1 MVVVR
6 EQRLNDFTGGLNL
19 RADAYHLTPS
29 ESPDML
35 NVDIDPRAGVR
46 SRGAWES
53 THNTAFVSPVRR
65 LHSWLRLS
73 GVVTTVAAC
82 ENGKIYERTGPVI
95 TEVLANGSVSFTAS
109 ASPHI
114 AEFVEWDDDLY
125 VVCGDGD
132 SVNKWSGAGTAVA
145 QTPSGTAGDTQ
156 GNTVN
161 GWQNDYTA
169 PVGGYFPK
177 AEFAATY
184 VGYMAVANTIEDG
197 VRYPNRVR
205 FSHPGTP
212 GSWAALDY
220 FDIEEGGAEI
230 TGIVAFDDHVLIFK
244 QQSIHAIYGYSRDS
258 FAPVNL
264 AADAGTPHRNSYAVG
279 VQSCYFFSYPDG
291 IMEYVP
297 NQGVKELS
305 KVLRPIIDSGDLNVN
320 GLKYV
325 QLGWLNKRLWFGAP
339 YEFGEAPPSESKTV
353 FVLDPQLNAWT
364 RFVGADGSGLGPF
377 ATGGGKSADGFQLA
391 YAPGSD
397 FVMAVD
403 QESTGS
409 DIYGAAT
416 TAMASYYRTRWFAA
430 GTDATKKMWRR
441 PTYVFTELDA
451 PYTVDVDVFRNL
463 EDANRRSSHSLYV
476 DTGSDGAVYNAFNW
490 NDGTIYGAPPTG
502 SRFERGG
509 TLGLAYSI
517 SLKFKGTLGE
527 PWGLNSVINKFKER
541 RLR

>member
-1 MVVVR
+1 MVLVR

-35 NVDIDPRAGVR
+35 NVDLDARAGVR
-46 SRGAWES
+46 SRGGWES
-53 THNTAFVSPVRR
+53 THANAFVSRVQR

-82 ENGKIYERTGPVI
+82 EDGKIYQRVGSSI
-95 TEVLANGSVSFTAS
+95 NEVLANGSVSFTAS

-114 AEFVEWDDDLY
+114 ADFIEWDDDLY
-125 VVCGDGD
+125 ILCGTGD
-132 SVNKWSGAGTAVA
+132 SVNKWSGVGAAVA

-156 GNTVN
+156 GNTLN

-169 PVGGYFPK
+169 PEGGYFPK
-177 AEFAATY
+177 AEYAVTY
-184 VGYMAVANTIEDG
+184 AGYMVAANTIENG

-220 FDIEEGGAEI
+220 FDIEDGGAEI
-230 TGIVAFDDHVLIFK
+230 TGIVAFDDHVLVFK
-244 QQSIHAIYGYSRDS
+244 RQSLLAIYGYSRES

-264 AADAGTPHRNSYAVG
+264 AADAGTSHRNSYAVG

-291 IMEYVP
+291 IMEYIP
-297 NQGVKELS
+297 NEGVKELS
-305 KVLRPIIDSGDLNVN
+305 KLLRPIIEAGDLNAISLEDV
-320 GLKYV
+320 Y
-325 QLGWLNKRLWFGAP
+325 LGWLNKRLWFGAP
-339 YEFGEAPPSESKTV
+339 YELGLAPPSEPKTV

-377 ATGGGKSADGFQLA
+377 ATGGGKSADGYQLA
-391 YAPGSD
+391 YAPGSK

-403 QESTGS
+403 RNSTGS
-409 DIYGAAT
+409 DIYGGST
-416 TAMASYYRTRWFAA
+416 IPMPSYYHTRWFAA
-430 GTDATKKMWRR
+430 GTDSTKKMWRR

-451 PYTVDVDVFRNL
+451 AYTVDVDVFRNL
-463 EDANRRSSHSLYV
+463 EDSNRRSTHSIRV
-476 DTGSDGAVYNAFNW
+476 DTGSDGSVYNDFDW
-490 NDGTIYGAPPTG
+490 NDGTIYGSPPTG
-502 SRFERGG
+502 SRFEKGG
-509 TLGLAYSI
+509 SLGLAYSI